1 MKTLVSILVV
11 GITFLSYSQETN
23 NQTQLVELDNV
34 VVSTVNANYL
44 AAVQDQNTPQEVALL
59 QKQAA
64 IYDVR
69 TSKEFDSEVK
79 NETIEMIF
87 KNSNGSINAFY
98 NSSGRIESAYERF
111 RNILLPRSVQ
121 RQLYRSHKD
130 WNMVGNLYASRYEG
144 TNLIDRS
151 YKIQLEKG
159 DDKKNVV
166 IHLPKK

>member
-1 MKTLVSILVV
+1 MRTLVSILAV
-11 GITFLSYSQETN
+11 GITFLSYSQEPN
-23 NQTQLVELDNV
+23 NQAPLVELDNV

-59 QKQAA
+59 QKEAA

-69 TSKEFDSEVK
+69 TSKEFDSDVK
-79 NETIEMIF
+79 NETFEMVF
-87 KNSNGSINAFY
+87 KNSKGSINAFY
-98 NSSGRIESAYERF
+98 DASGGIESAYERF
-111 RNILLPRSVQ
+111 RNILLPRAIQ
-121 RQLYRSHKD
+121 LQLYQSHKD
-130 WNMVGNLYASRYEG
+130 WTMMGNLYASSYEG
-144 TNLIDRS
+144 SDHADRS

>member
-1 MKTLVSILVV
+1 MKTLVSILAV
-11 GITFLSYSQETN
+11 GITFLSYSQEPN
-23 NQTQLVELDNV
+23 NQTPLVELDNV
-34 VVSTVNANYL
+34 VVSTVNSNYL

-69 TSKEFDSEVK
+69 TSKEFDSNIK
-79 NETIEMIF
+79 NETFEMIF

-98 NSSGRIESAYERF
+98 NASGGIESAYERF

-121 RQLYRSHKD
+121 RELYQSHKD
-130 WNMVGNLYASRYEG
+130 WNMVGNQYASSYEG
-144 TNLIDRS
+144 NDLIDRS
-151 YKIQLEKG
+151 YKIKLEKG
-159 DDKKNVV
+159 NDKKNVV

>member
-1 MKTLVSILVV
+1 
-11 GITFLSYSQETN
+11 
-23 NQTQLVELDNV
+23 ELDNV

-59 QKQAA
+59 QKKAA

-69 TSKEFDSEVK
+69 TSKEFNSEVK
-79 NETIEMIF
+79 NDLFEIVF
-87 KNSNGSINAFY
+87 KNSKGSINAFY
-98 NSSGRIESAYERF
+98 TSSGKIQAAYERF
-111 RNILLPRSVQ
+111 RNILLPRTVQ
-121 RQLYRSHKD
+121 RELYQSHKD
-130 WNMVGNLYASRYEG
+130 WNMVGNLYVSRYEG

-166 IHLPKK
+166 IRLPI